1 MKKIRR
7 MTAMAGVVLITIF
20 FHFPALAQTDLKAK
34 VNSLKPKDFPTQPIE
49 FVVVYSPG
57 GGMDVT
63 ARILAKHVEKY
74 INSQVIVINKG
85 GGAGLIGHTY
95 LASMAKNDGYTVGI
109 LNDALWLDSLLRAK
123 GQWNYKDLEPLI
135 FIHDDP
141 RTLVVSTTGKLKDK
155 SIKEVI
161 ELGIKQPKTIKAGV
175 VMATSGEYLLDRFEM
190 AFGAKFLKVP
200 FQGGAPSLIAL
211 LGGHTDFSPQ
221 YIGEFKPHLEA
232 GKVKIIALCVEERDE
247 KFFPHIPTVNEVM
260 GRNDL
265 ISHSWRFAAFPKG
278 VPRDRFR
285 YLEAAINAVLHDPE
299 FIKDFAITGAPIGGK
314 FMNAQQ
320 TAAEIEKYF
329 KMDRTFLLQTG
340 RLSQ

>member
-1 MKKIRR
+1 MKKIKRII
-7 MTAMAGVVLITIF
+7 MIAGMVLIPILY
-20 FHFPALAQTDLKAK
+20 HFSAFAQTDLKAK
-34 VNSLKPKDFPTQPIE
+34 VNLLKPKDFPTQPIE
-49 FVVVYSPG
+49 FVVVYSAG

-74 INSQVIVINKG
+74 INSQVVVINKG
-85 GGAGLIGHTY
+85 GGAGLIGHTF

-141 RTLVVSTTGKLKDK
+141 RTVVVSTAGKLKDK

-161 ELGIKQPKTIKAGV
+161 EMGIKQPKTIKAGV

-221 YIGEFKPHLEA
+221 YIGEYKPHLDA
-232 GKVKIIALCVEERDE
+232 GKVKILALCVEERDE
-247 KFFPHIPTVNEVM
+247 KFFPNLPTVNEVM
-260 GRNDL
+260 GREDL
-265 ISHSWRFAAFPKG
+265 ISHSWRFAAVPKG
-278 VPRDRFR
+278 IPRDRFK
-285 YLEAAINAVLHDPE
+285 YLEAAIDATLHDPE
-299 FIKDFAITGAPIGGK
+299 FIKDFEITGAPIGRK

-329 KMDRTFLLQTG
+329 KMDRAFLLQTG
-340 RLSQ
+340 RLSK